1 MALPTLE
8 SYFPLTPLPDPHL
21 VIGVAQINFGK
32 DLGEVESVEHLRYEG
47 EGETIFDCHPVQTPV
62 VHHEAE
68 LTIRTRDKHSWS
80 SSWRL
85 GRAYEPIGHV
95 LLDVSFHGCQ
105 FWC

>member
-47 EGETIFDCHPVQTPV
+47 KGETIFDYNFVQPPL
-62 VHHEAE
+62 VHHKAE
-68 LTIRTRDKHSWS
+68 LPIRALYKHNWS
-80 SSWRL
+80 CS
-85 GRAYEPIGHV
+85 
-95 LLDVSFHGCQ
+95 
-105 FWC
+105 